1 MSKPLEI
8 QAEKV
13 IPTDSKLMLERV
25 IPEDWIVTSIDECA
39 VKVGSGKTPTG
50 GSNIYV
56 DNGRPFVRSQ
66 NVGWGSLDLSDVAY
80 ITDEVHNTFSSS
92 ELQED
97 DVLLNITGAS
107 IGRCAKSNSHIR
119 GGNVN
124 QHVCIIRTD
133 IKKLTP
139 KLLVEL
145 INSEIGQSQIDSYQ
159 AGGNREGLNFSQ
171 VRQLKFS
178 IPKNIKEQTAIA
190 NVLSDTDTLISA
202 LVQLTSKKRAIKTSI
217 TQQLVTGRTR
227 LPQFSKRPDG
237 TTKDYKVSELGLI
250 PEDWNTES
258 IYELADKQKNRFDDG
273 DWIESEHIIDKGV
286 RLIQTGNIGVG
297 KFFDKE
303 SRKYISESSFEQ
315 LRCKELQIGDL
326 LICRL
331 AEPAGRACIFPDIS
345 EQKVITSVDV
355 TIFRP
360 DNNRANRQFLSQYF
374 SSSEWFK
381 NVHEQV
387 GGTTHKRISRG
398 ALGKIIVPYPTV
410 KEQTAIATILSD
422 MDAELEALE
431 QKLAK
436 FRDIKQGMM
445 QQLLT
450 GRIRLP
456 LAHQP

>member
-1 MSKPLEI
+1 MNCTVKM
-8 QAEKV
+8 QAEKK
-13 IPTDSKLMLERV
+13 IPDGYKLTEAGM
-25 IPEDWIVTSIDECA
+25 IPEDWEIRKIGDIAEVIRGASPRPKGDKRFYGGNIPRLMVEDVTRDGKYVTPSVDSLTEAGAKLSRPCDKGTLTLVCSGTVGVPSILAIDACIHDGFLALSKVNKSISIDYLYHFFTTQQDKFNNSA
-39 VKVGSGKTPTG
+39 THG
-50 GSNIYV
+50 GIFTNLTT
-56 DNGRPFVRSQ
+56 DGVR
-66 NVGWGSLDLSDVAY
+66 
-80 ITDEVHNTFSSS
+80 EF
-92 ELQED
+92 
-97 DVLLNITGAS
+97 LLALPRN
-107 IGRCAKSNSHIR
+107 
-119 GGNVN
+119 
-124 QHVCIIRTD
+124 
-133 IKKLTP
+133 
-139 KLLVEL
+139 
-145 INSEIGQSQIDSYQ
+145 
-159 AGGNREGLNFSQ
+159 
-171 VRQLKFS
+171 
-178 IPKNIKEQTAIA
+178 KNEQTAIA
-190 NVLSDTDTLISA
+190 SFLSDID
-202 LVQLTSKKRAIKTSI
+202 TSI
-217 TQQLVTGRTR
+217 TALEQLITKKQDVKIATMQQLLTGRSR
-227 LPQFSKRPDG
+227 LPQFAKHPDG
-237 TTKDYKVSELGLI
+237 TTKGYKTSEVGQI
-250 PEDWNTES
+250 PEDWNTVS
-258 IYELADKQKNRFDDG
+258 IYELADKQKAKFDDG
-273 DWIESEHIIDKGV
+273 DWIESEHITDKGI

-297 KFFDKE
+297 QFLDKE
-303 SRKYISESSFEQ
+303 SKKYISETSFEQ

-345 EQKVITSVDV
+345 ESKVITSIDV